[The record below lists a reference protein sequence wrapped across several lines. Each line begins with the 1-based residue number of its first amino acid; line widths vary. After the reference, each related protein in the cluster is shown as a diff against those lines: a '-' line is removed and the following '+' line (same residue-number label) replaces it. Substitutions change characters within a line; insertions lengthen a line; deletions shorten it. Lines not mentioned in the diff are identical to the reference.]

1 MLRLLVLPVL
11 VLALLAAGCGGG
23 DDDGGGGPSA
33 TDWANDLC
41 SAITQWTESVQ
52 ATSNSLRDGNLS
64 EDSLEEAANDF
75 KSATQEFV
83 DEVRGLGVPDTE
95 AGDQAKEEID
105 ELADSVDENVK
116 KIEDAVEG
124 DSGLAATVSAVTGA
138 LSAMG
143 QQLAAAFSSLEQLDA
158 GGELEDAFRD
168 AESCDELSNE
178 GS

>member
-1 MLRLLVLPVL
+1 MLRLLALPVL
-11 VLALLAAGCGGG
+11 FLALLAAGCGG
-23 DDDGGGGPSA
+23 DDDGGGGSSA
-33 TDWANDLC
+33 TDWANGLC

-52 ATSNSLRDGNLS
+52 ETSASLQGGNLS
-64 EDSLEEAANDF
+64 EDSLKDAADDF

-83 DEVRGLGVPDTE
+83 DEVRGLGAPDTE
-95 AGDQAKEEID
+95 AGDEAKEQLD

-116 KIEDAVEG
+116 ELEDAVEG
-124 DSGLAATVSAVTGA
+124 GRGLAATVSAVTGA

>member
-1 MLRLLVLPVL
+1 VLRLLALPVL
-11 VLALLAAGCGGG
+11 FLALLAAGCGG
-23 DDDGGGGPSA
+23 DDDGGGGSSA
-33 TDWANDLC
+33 TDWANGLC

-52 ATSNSLRDGNLS
+52 ETSASLQGGNLS
-64 EDSLEEAANDF
+64 EDSLKDAADDF

-83 DEVRGLGVPDTE
+83 DEVRGLGAPDTE
-95 AGDQAKEEID
+95 AGDEAKEQLD
-105 ELADSVDENVK
+105 ELADSVDENIK
-116 KIEDAVEG
+116 ELEDAVEG

-138 LSAMG
+138 LAAMG

>member
-1 MLRLLVLPVL
+1 MLRVLALPVL
-11 VLALLAAGCGGG
+11 VLALLAAGCGG
-23 DDDGGGGPSA
+23 DDDGGGGASA

-41 SAITQWTESVQ
+41 SAITQWTTSVQ
-52 ATSNSLRDGNLS
+52 ETSNSLRGGNLT
-64 EDSLEEAANDF
+64 EDSLKDAADDF

-83 DEVRGLGVPDTE
+83 DDVRGLGAPDTE
-95 AGDQAKEEID
+95 AGDQA
-105 ELADSVDENVK
+105 DENVK
-116 KIEDAVEG
+116 KIEDAVEDG
-124 DSGLAATVSAVTGA
+124 GGVAATVSAVTGA
-138 LSAMG
+138 LSPMG